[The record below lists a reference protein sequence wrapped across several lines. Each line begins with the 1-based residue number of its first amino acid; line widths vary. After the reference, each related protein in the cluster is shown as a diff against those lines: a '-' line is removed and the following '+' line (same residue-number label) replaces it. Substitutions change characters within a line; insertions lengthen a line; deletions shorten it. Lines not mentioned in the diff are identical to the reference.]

1 MVPIQGAG
9 VAGPLAW
16 ARGQA
21 GVMTTLRAEF
31 SAAFL
36 KTSQA
41 SSIWA
46 NVNEW
51 VPIFSA
57 GIRPLATIFSRVG
70 IDGAAD

>member
-1 MVPIQGAG
+1 
-9 VAGPLAW
+9 
-16 ARGQA
+16 
-21 GVMTTLRAEF
+21 
-31 SAAFL
+31 L

-70 IDGAAD
+70 IDGAAG